1 MSACW
6 RSSTAPREYT
16 LSLIGGT
23 ANNAQ
28 PALDSMKV
36 WLIRNNTAV
45 MGVLL
50 LVFGAKLL
58 AEGAQGLLG

>member
-16 LSLIGGT
+16 LLLIGGT
-23 ANNAQ
+23 ANNTQ
-28 PALDSMKV
+28 SALDSMKV
-36 WLIRNNTAV
+36 WLIRNSTAV